1 MGWLAGWAGSGA
13 QTSLSPTLPSQSY
26 LTLFLYGID
35 TDMKDSG
42 TKAASRA
49 LGDVAE
55 MKLKYSFRVRD

>member
-1 MGWLAGWAGSGA
+1 MGWLAGWAKFSNF
-13 QTSLSPTLPSQSY
+13 TFPHPPPQSY